1 MKVKILLLSAA
12 MGGSQ
17 LVFAAPPPVD
27 PAMLEL
33 ADQSRCLVC
42 HDVEV
47 KVRGPAWRDVA
58 KRYRGKPEV
67 EEVLVEKV
75 YKGGGGVWGDDYMSS
90 NKRAGM
96 DNIRILVKWIL
107 TLPES

>member
-1 MKVKILLLSAA
+1 MKAKVLLLSVA
-12 MGGSQ
+12 
-17 LVFAAPPPVD
+17 VFSPLAVAAPPPVD
-27 PAMLEL
+27 PAMLAL
-33 ADQSRCLVC
+33 ADESRCLMC

-75 YKGGGGVWGDDYMSS
+75 YTGGGGVWGNDYMSS
-90 NKRAGM
+90 NKRAGKE
-96 DNIRILVKWIL
+96 NIRILVKWIL
-107 TLPES
+107 TLPDS

>member
-1 MKVKILLLSAA
+1 MKSRILLLSAT
-12 MGGSQ
+12 MFSQ
-17 LVFAAPPPVD
+17 VAFAGPTPVD

-42 HDVEV
+42 HDVEI

-67 EEVLVEKV
+67 EEILVEKV
-75 YKGGGGVWGDDYMSS
+75 YQGGGGVWGDDYMSS

-107 TLPES
+107 ALPDS

>member
-1 MKVKILLLSAA
+1 MPLFKRSFETNVCRRPAIPWKPTLAPASSTPPKACSSATA
-12 MGGSQ
+12 I
-17 LVFAAPPPVD
+17 AAPPPVD

-33 ADQSRCLVC
+33 ADESRCLGC
-42 HDVEV
+42 HDVEI

-75 YKGGGGVWGDDYMSS
+75 YKGGGGKGDTG
-90 NKRAGM
+90 A
-96 DNIRILVKWIL
+96 
-107 TLPES
+107 

>member
-1 MKVKILLLSAA
+1 MKGPALLPSAA
-12 MGGSQ
+12 ICSQ
-17 LVFAAPPPVD
+17 WAISAPPPVD

-33 ADQSRCLVC
+33 ADESRCLVC
-42 HDVEV
+42 HDVEIE
-47 KVRGPAWRDVA
+47 VRGPAWRDVA

-75 YKGGGGVWGDDYMSS
+75 YKGGGGVWGDDYMSA
-90 NKRAGM
+90 NKRAGK

-107 TLPES
+107 TLPDS